1 MPVIIAEIE
10 NFGRPPHRRMCGTRQ
25 TSITPQT
32 NLRGI
37 AHAALVGIAFAAN
50 STLAGVA
57 YAGGSNALSVLV
69 VRAALACMVLFLVLG
84 RHAVPRRLPA
94 RRRYAA
100 IGLGLLFA
108 SYSYGVMASI
118 QRLPVA
124 LVIVT
129 FYTYPMMVA
138 IVAWCRGREPF
149 RTRTA
154 AALLVAFVG
163 IGLALD
169 IVGAKPDLIGVGL
182 TLASAMILT
191 LVLTLNEAVRGAGD
205 SRPVTLHML
214 ATATSAFLV
223 ALLLSGNFAL
233 PHTPYGWV
241 GFIGAPLFYT
251 GAIISLFIVLARIG
265 PVRAS
270 LVMNVEPVSSVL
282 FGYLLLDQRLHPLQL
297 AGVGLVIFAIVLVEG
312 TRLRE

>member
-1 MPVIIAEIE
+1 MPY
-10 NFGRPPHRRMCGTRQ
+10 RCWW
-25 TSITPQT
+25 
-32 NLRGI
+32 
-37 AHAALVGIAFAAN
+37 
-50 STLAGVA
+50 
-57 YAGGSNALSVLV
+57 SVL
-69 VRAALACMVLFLVLG
+69 RSPAGCCSFLG
-84 RHAVPRRLPA
+84 RHAIPRRLPA

-124 LVIVT
+124 LVVIT

-154 AALLVAFVG
+154 AALGVAFVG
-163 IGLALD
+163 LGLALN

-182 TLASAMILT
+182 TVGSAMILT
-191 LVLTLNEAVRGAGD
+191 LVLTLNETVRGTGD

-214 ATATSAFLV
+214 ATATSAFFV

-265 PVRAS
+265 PVRTS

-282 FGYLLLDQRLHPLQL
+282 FGYLLLDQRLQPSQL
-297 AGVGLVIFAIVLVEG
+297 AGVGLVVLAIVLVEG
-312 TRLRE
+312 ARLRE